1 MLECSSCCTLDRY
14 VVFVQVVQA
23 VVGSGS
29 DTNPS
34 MVMMSVGW
42 EKPFTALS
50 VVVVVV
56 DLGT

>member
-1 MLECSSCCTLDRY
+1 M
-14 VVFVQVVQA
+14 QVVQA